1 MDCVGSGKE
10 GGVSLEETVP
20 LLEYMR
26 LSQSAWLPDDMD
38 PLKSDANGEPAADA
52 DGDAEAVGSGAE
64 GIEASQGAPVRAAVA
79 ATKANSVEADRKLY
93 SNYSEFRMEAGA
105 CFRGGYCNIA

>member
-10 GGVSLEETVP
+10 GGAALEETVP

-79 ATKANSVEADRKLY
+79 ATKANSVEAGRVRAMRHWK
-93 SNYSEFRMEAGA
+93 EGIGA
-105 CFRGGYCNIA
+105 LTYGH